1 MSKNPFSLSTD
12 HFSLGMLCNVN
23 QGCQKNI
30 IALCLEQ
37 LIKNQDHNSRQVG
50 EDIGGSI
57 EVYDPGLNQWR
68 MQGTMQD
75 ARFDFHHFHH
85 SCHFTNIT
93 HINITNSHHHNQWR
107 MQGTMQDAR
116 FDFQTT
122 KQPIL
127 PIIIIV
133 NQRGYILLARF
144 SMGIVSYQ
152 GLIYIVGGC
161 THSRRHMQV
170 IIITMC

>member
-1 MSKNPFSLSTD
+1 
-12 HFSLGMLCNVN
+12 MLCNVN
-23 QGCQKNI
+23 QGCQQKNI
-30 IALCLEQ
+30 IALCMEQ

-75 ARFDFHHFHH
+75 ARFDF
-85 SCHFTNIT
+85 
-93 HINITNSHHHNQWR
+93 
-107 MQGTMQDAR
+107 
-116 FDFQTT
+116 QTT
-122 KQPIL
+122 KQ